1 MPNQYRTHRIP
12 VRVTPH
18 ELRQLKEMA
27 SSEGMSVSNLMRSKT
42 LYRRLPR
49 RVTDVARATYL
60 ELGKIGVNIN
70 QLTKALNAANK
81 MGTIP
86 SIGFVRDLQ
95 KALPQLQETLN
106 QIRREMTELDLLAAL
121 EEIQEEQEIDSGS
134 DC

>member
-1 MPNQYRTHRIP
+1 
-12 VRVTPH
+12 
-18 ELRQLKEMA
+18 
-27 SSEGMSVSNLMRSKT
+27 
-42 LYRRLPR
+42 
-49 RVTDVARATYL
+49 VARETYL

-70 QLTKALNAANK
+70 QLTKALNTANK

-86 SIGFVRDLQ
+86 SIGFIRDLQ